1 MDVTAIRRFSTQQ
14 PGDIVAS
21 RSFSKLLRQLS
32 SILRAARPAEHVVV
46 FDIDATLLY
55 NTDDN
60 QCGAV
65 PNFKIQKL
73 YDLAEQQDMA
83 IYVVTAR
90 IGTPGNRAATIR
102 QLHCMGFDTFDGLYM
117 RGAEH
122 RTMPQIARF
131 KRDARADIERKTG
144 KRVLLN
150 AGDQWTDHVVT
161 SEAEYDALDDAF
173 GAQHVLYMP
182 AASEHAVY
190 ALKLYETKD

>member
-1 MDVTAIRRFSTQQ
+1 MDVTA
-14 PGDIVAS
+14 S
-21 RSFSKLLRQLS
+21 RSFTKLLHKVS
-32 SILRAARPAEHVVV
+32 GILRKARPEQHVVV

-60 QCGAV
+60 QCGAI

-73 YDLAEQQDMA
+73 YDLAQKRGLP

-90 IGTPGNRAATIR
+90 IGTASNRAATIR

-131 KRDARADIERKTG
+131 KRDARAHIESKTG
-144 KRVLLN
+144 KTVVLN

-161 SEAEYDALDDAF
+161 TEPEYDALDAAF
-173 GAQHVLYMP
+173 GTQHVLFQP
-182 AASEHAVY
+182 AASEHTLY